1 MAMSAGGSF
10 SAVSSQ
16 GESPSRVSTA
26 RALLARMNRL
36 PATRTVW
43 KLVALLSLALFFELY
58 ELLMTGVIAP
68 GLTASGVLTTT
79 TPGLFGT
86 SGIASFVAALFA
98 GLTIGTILAGYCT
111 DRFGRRAIFT
121 WAMLGYTL
129 FSVAMACQTT
139 ASGLNLCRFLAG
151 IGLGIEHVTIDT
163 YLSELVPRHIRGR
176 GFAFSQTCGFVA
188 VPIVG
193 ALAWILVPRAPLGV
207 DGWRWVVLIGA
218 ASAIAV
224 WYIRRRLPESPRWLI
239 QVGRLDDAEKIITRL
254 ERDIEAEYGRPLPTP
269 IETELPVQSGRFA
282 EILTPPYRGRAIMLA
297 IFNVAQSIGFYG
309 FTNWAPTLL
318 ISRGVGITH
327 SLAYTAMIALAAP
340 LGPLLGV
347 VIGDRVERKW
357 LISGA
362 AATAAMCGLAFGNT
376 TVPLAVI
383 VIGAM
388 ITIANNTMSF
398 AFHAYQA
405 ELFPTR
411 LRAKAVGCVY
421 SFSRASAAVNAF
433 MIAFVLRSFGAVGVF
448 TFICGAMIIV
458 VITIGIFGPR
468 TTGKALEE
476 ISH

>member
-1 MAMSAGGSF
+1 
-10 SAVSSQ
+10 
-16 GESPSRVSTA
+16 
-26 RALLARMNRL
+26 MNRL
-36 PATRTVW
+36 PATRTIW

-58 ELLMTGVIAP
+58 ELLLTGVIAP
-68 GLTASGVLTTT
+68 GLTASGILTATT
-79 TPGLFGT
+79 AGLFGT

-98 GLTIGTILAGYCT
+98 GLTIGTIVAGYFT

-129 FSVAMACQTT
+129 FSVAMACQTS
-139 ASGLNLCRFLAG
+139 ASGLNLLRFLAG

-193 ALAWILVPRAPLGV
+193 ALAWLLVPRAPFGV
-207 DGWRWVVLIGA
+207 DGWRWVILIGA
-218 ASAIAV
+218 VSAIAV

-239 QVGRLDDAEKIITRL
+239 QMGRLDEAERIITRL
-254 ERDIEAEYGRPLPTP
+254 ECDIQAEHGKPLSTP
-269 IETELPVQSGRFA
+269 IETELPAQSGRFA

-297 IFNVAQSIGFYG
+297 VFNVAQSIGFYG

-318 ISRGVGITH
+318 MSRGIGITR
-327 SLAYTAMIALAAP
+327 SLAYTAIIALTAP

-347 VIGDRVERKW
+347 LIGDRVERKW

-362 AATAAMCGLAFGNT
+362 AATAAVCGLAFGST
-376 TVPLAVI
+376 TLPIAVI

-433 MIAFVLRSFGAVGVF
+433 MIAFVLRAFGALGVF
-448 TFICGAMIIV
+448 TFICGAMTIV
-458 VITIGIFGPR
+458 VITIGVFGPR
-468 TTGKALEE
+468 TTGRALEE

>member
-1 MAMSAGGSF
+1 MSVGPAAAPVLLRGAPPSGGNV
-10 SAVSSQ
+10 AQ
-16 GESPSRVSTA
+16 
-26 RALLARMNRL
+26 ALLARMNRL
-36 PATRTVW
+36 PATRTIW

-58 ELLMTGVIAP
+58 ELLLTGVIAP

-79 TPGLFGT
+79 TAGLFGA
-86 SGIASFVAALFA
+86 SGIASFVAALFG
-98 GLTIGTILAGYCT
+98 GLTIGTIVAGYFT

-121 WAMLGYTL
+121 WAMLGYTI

-139 ASGLNLCRFLAG
+139 ASGLNLFRFLAG

-163 YLSELVPRHIRGR
+163 YLTELVPRHIRGR

-188 VPIVG
+188 VPLVG
-193 ALAWILVPRAPLGV
+193 ALAWLLVPRAPLGV
-207 DGWRWVVLIGA
+207 AGWRWVVLIGA
-218 ASAIAV
+218 VGGIAV

-239 QVGRLDDAEKIITRL
+239 QMGRLDAAEAIITRL
-254 ERDIEAEYGRPLPTP
+254 ERAVQAEYGAPLPPP
-269 IETELPVQSGRFA
+269 IETELAPRPGRFA
-282 EILTPPYRGRAIMLA
+282 EIFTPPYRGRAVMMA
-297 IFNVAQSIGFYG
+297 VFNVAQSIGFYG

-318 ISRGVGITH
+318 IARGISTTH

-347 VIGDRVERKW
+347 WIGDRVERKW

-362 AATAAMCGLAFGNT
+362 AATAALCGLAFANT
-376 TVPLAVI
+376 TFPIAVI
-383 VIGAM
+383 MIGAM

-398 AFHAYQA
+398 AYHAYQT

-411 LRAKAVGCVY
+411 IRAKAVGCVY

-433 MIAFVLRSFGAVGVF
+433 MIAFVLRTFGSVGVF
-448 TFICGAMIIV
+448 TFICGAMTVV
-458 VITIGIFGPR
+458 VITIGVFGPR
-468 TTGKALEE
+468 TTGQALED

>member
-1 MAMSAGGSF
+1 VAINAGE
-10 SAVSSQ
+10 AVAAVLRNDDSSL
-16 GESPSRVSTA
+16 SVSRAQS
-26 RALLARMNRL
+26 LLARMNRL
-36 PATRTVW
+36 PATRTTW

-58 ELLMTGVIAP
+58 ELLLTGVIAP

-79 TPGLFGT
+79 TAGLFGT
-86 SGIASFVAALFA
+86 SGIASFVAALFG
-98 GLTIGTILAGYCT
+98 GLTIGTIVAGYFT

-121 WAMLGYTL
+121 WAMLGYTV

-139 ASGLNLCRFLAG
+139 ASGLNLFRFLAG
-151 IGLGIEHVTIDT
+151 IGLGIEHVTIDI

-193 ALAWILVPRAPLGV
+193 ALAWVLVPRTPFGV
-207 DGWRWVVLIGA
+207 AGWRWVVLIGA

-239 QVGRLDDAEKIITRL
+239 QVGRLDDADAIITRL
-254 ERDIEAEYGRPLPTP
+254 EHSIQAEYGRPLPMP
-269 IETELPVQSGRFA
+269 IETELPPRPGRFA
-282 EILTPPYRGRAIMLA
+282 EILTPPYRGRAIMMA

-309 FTNWAPTLL
+309 FANWVPTLL
-318 ISRGVGITH
+318 ISRGIGITH

-347 VIGDRVERKW
+347 LIGDRVERKW

-362 AATAAMCGLAFGNT
+362 AATAALCGFAFDNT
-376 TVPLAVI
+376 AVPIAVI
-383 VIGAM
+383 IIGAM

-398 AFHAYQA
+398 AYHAYQA

-411 LRAKAVGCVY
+411 IRAKAVGCVY

-433 MIAFVLRSFGAVGVF
+433 MIAFVLRQFGSIGVF
-448 TFICGAMIIV
+448 TFIGGAMTIV
-458 VITIGIFGPR
+458 VITIGVFGPR
-468 TTGKALEE
+468 TTGQALED
-476 ISH
+476 ISR